1 MANLKISY
9 NAPVILTFSLIAAA
23 VHLITDWW
31 WPEFTLQYFTVFPWL
46 REPMDYLRL
55 GSHVL
60 GHGSW
65 AHLFGNMTMILLLGP
80 LLEERH
86 GSSSLLIMIAITALV
101 TGIINVAFLETALL
115 GASGIVFMLILL
127 ASTANIKHGEIPL
140 TFILVAVLF
149 LGKEAVDAFRND
161 HISQMAHLVGGGA
174 GAVFGFLS
182 ARSGDASPTALAVP
196 AASPVTPKAKAKP
209 LAD

>member
-1 MANLKISY
+1 MANFKISY

-31 WPEFTLQYFTVFPWL
+31 WPEFTVQYFAVRPWL
-46 REPMDYLRL
+46 REAVDYLTL
-55 GSHVL
+55 GTHVL
-60 GHGSW
+60 GHANW

-86 GSSSLLIMIAITALV
+86 GSSSLLAMIAITALS
-101 TGIINVAFLETALL
+101 TGIINVLFLDTFLL

-161 HISQMAHLVGGGA
+161 HISQMAHLVGGAA
-174 GAVFGFLS
+174 GAIFGFL
-182 ARSGDASPTALAVP
+182 AAGGSGGAPEDTAIAV
-196 AASPVTPKAKAKP
+196 SKAE
-209 LAD
+209 